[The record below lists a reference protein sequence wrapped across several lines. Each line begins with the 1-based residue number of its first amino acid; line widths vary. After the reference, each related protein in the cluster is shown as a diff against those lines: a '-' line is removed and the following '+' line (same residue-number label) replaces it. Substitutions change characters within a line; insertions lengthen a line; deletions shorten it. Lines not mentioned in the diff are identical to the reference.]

1 MALYTLRMVSKNNF
15 APVWV
20 ETDYPDQ
27 VIDVGEVTLGEDCRN
42 KMSDASKR
50 KAEKNTLVQVACA
63 LLNSGGGIIVAKSKN
78 KDYNYTTDGIGLDLE
93 LGFGDLVKPSLIQ
106 DHFSFLQQGI
116 GLLIFV
122 KTWCAGLANDESTN
136 ARICSA
142 ESHLYKRS
150 GTSAIQ
156 IAPTEAAELLQKK
169 KKETKKNRDRQ
180 EEPPAKRPLLSSSN
194 QNIEMPNPVKLFC
207 SKEYVRLGETLGF
220 GEDMHVE
227 FKSFEKE
234 TSVKKRLSDTLPK
247 YISAFANTDGGFL
260 LIGVNDKTK
269 KVVGCGKD
277 ENPSDIENEVDK
289 AFRKVIP
296 VHCAHCEKQENCKYS
311 LKIIN
316 VLGESDVHCGF
327 ILALEINKFCCVVF
341 SENPDSWKMDGK
353 NIKSLEAG
361 EWLEMMTGTD
371 PVIDQLC
378 QGFEKELSMSAAPPQ
393 CKPVYGLK
401 GSARL
406 DALQNTL
413 FPVQTD
419 GINGRP
425 ETLCTE
431 MFAKYPNLENIMK
444 PEGVRGVLIMSRSW
458 AVDLDQEKNDEV
470 VFDALL
476 ISENSPPTLYTV
488 VQESKPDLWKHARLT
503 AFQLKQKLVNL
514 GGYPGM
520 ICVIPKVLECHS
532 GALIPREIRHS
543 DFNLDVC
550 YPDSYGSPDIEALLR
565 SLVIV
570 LLSFRSCVSDQLGC
584 EFLNLLTAEQFD
596 ILHSKYYFKN
606 FRKVFVHGLPGTGK
620 TVIAA
625 QLMRKIKITLHCKT
639 EEILYICE
647 NQPLRRFMEK
657 QDISQCVTRLTF
669 MREDFSMVKHIVVDE
684 AQNFRKDEDDKDWY
698 KKAKKISKNGVFWI
712 FLDYFQTSH
721 TEYNSLP
728 QFEDQNPIVCLTV
741 GVRNGSSIHDFIIQ
755 KMRNIVSSWFSER
768 EVRMKD
774 HMEELCN
781 NANCAHTFSG
791 KFKTLKKTQSEIID
805 FVILTIQTLF
815 SQGHSCKDIAIL
827 CCTKEECVKYYS
839 PLLLQLRKKKKVNFA
854 QADDTDK
861 NSIVFDSIRRFSG
874 LERNIVF
881 VMNPVVHK
889 YQQEIGENLLLS
901 AASRARTQLYV
912 LYEKQ

>member
-1 MALYTLRMVSKNNF
+1 MVSKSNF

-27 VIDVGEVTLGEDCRN
+27 VIGVGEVTLGEHCRK

-63 LLNSGGGIIVAKSKN
+63 LLNSGGGIIVAMSKN
-78 KDYNYTTDGIGLDLE
+78 KDYNYTKDGIGQDLE
-93 LGFGDLVKPSLIQ
+93 QGFGDLVKPSLIQ
-106 DHFSFLQQGI
+106 DHFSYLQQGI
-116 GLLIFV
+116 CLLIFV
-122 KTWCAGLANDESTN
+122 KTWCAGLANNESTK

-156 IAPTEAAELLQKK
+156 IAPTEAAELQKK

-180 EEPPAKRPLLSSSN
+180 EEPPAKRPHLSSSN
-194 QNIEMPNPVKLFC
+194 QNTEIPNPVKLFC

-227 FKSFEKE
+227 LKSYEGKSFRN
-234 TSVKKRLSDTLPK
+234 RLSENLPK

-260 LIGVNDKTK
+260 LIGVNDQTK

-277 ENPSDIENEVDK
+277 ENPNDIQNEVDK
-289 AFRKVIP
+289 AFQKVIH
-296 VHCAHCEKQENCKYS
+296 VHSAHCEKQENCKYT
-311 LKIIN
+311 LKVIN
-316 VLGESDVHCGF
+316 VSGESDAHCGYV
-327 ILALEINKFCCVVF
+327 LALEIEKFCCVVF

-353 NIKSLEAG
+353 KIKSLEAR
-361 EWLEMMTGTD
+361 EWLQMMTGTD

-378 QGFEKELSMSAAPPQ
+378 QGFEKELSMPAAPPQ

-413 FPVQTD
+413 FPVQTA

-444 PEGVRGVLIMSRSW
+444 PEGDRGVLIMSRSW

-488 VQESKPDLWKHARLT
+488 VQEGKPDLWKHARLT
-503 AFQLKQKLVNL
+503 AFQLKQNLVNL
-514 GGYPGM
+514 GGYTGM
-520 ICVIPKVLECHS
+520 ICIIPKVLECHS
-532 GALIPREIRHS
+532 GALIPREIRYS

-570 LLSFRSCVSDQLGC
+570 LLSFRSCLSDQLGC

-596 ILHSKYYFKN
+596 ILHSKYYFED

-647 NQPLRRFMEK
+647 NKPLRHFMEK
-657 QDISQCVTRLTF
+657 QDISNCVTRLNF
-669 MREDFSMVKHIVVDE
+669 MRNDFPEVKHIVVDE
-684 AQNFRKDEDDKDWY
+684 AQNFRIEDGDWY
-698 KKAKKISKNGVFWI
+698 QKAESITKNCDGVLWIFQDEFQTNHTFKNG
-712 FLDYFQTSH
+712 
-721 TEYNSLP
+721 LP
-728 QFEDQNPIVCLTV
+728 PITCQDPKVYLTV
-741 GVRNGSSIHDFIIQ
+741 GVRNGNSIYKLIFNLMKIIKDGCFAKLKGVDMQ
-755 KMRNIVSSWFSER
+755 NHLNKMCDKAKSAHSFEGIIESQTNKSQTEIVDY
-768 EVRMKD
+768 VI
-774 HMEELCN
+774 
-781 NANCAHTFSG
+781 T
-791 KFKTLKKTQSEIID
+791 TILK
-805 FVILTIQTLF
+805 LLM
-815 SQGHSCKDIAIL
+815 QGICPKDIAIL
-827 CCTKEECVKYYS
+827 CRTEADQKNYHSCV
-839 PLLLQLRKKKKVNFA
+839 LRRLMKRREKLNFVSA
-854 QADDTDK
+854 TDVDK

-881 VMNPVVHK
+881 VIDPVSHVN
-889 YQQEIGENLLLS
+889 QREISKHLLLS
-901 AASRARTQLYV
+901 AASRARTRLYV
-912 LYEKQ
+912 FYEKK

>member
-1 MALYTLRMVSKNNF
+1 
-15 APVWV
+15 
-20 ETDYPDQ
+20 
-27 VIDVGEVTLGEDCRN
+27 
-42 KMSDASKR
+42 
-50 KAEKNTLVQVACA
+50 
-63 LLNSGGGIIVAKSKN
+63 
-78 KDYNYTTDGIGLDLE
+78 
-93 LGFGDLVKPSLIQ
+93 
-106 DHFSFLQQGI
+106 
-116 GLLIFV
+116 
-122 KTWCAGLANDESTN
+122 
-136 ARICSA
+136 
-142 ESHLYKRS
+142 
-150 GTSAIQ
+150 
-156 IAPTEAAELLQKK
+156 
-169 KKETKKNRDRQ
+169 
-180 EEPPAKRPLLSSSN
+180 
-194 QNIEMPNPVKLFC
+194 
-207 SKEYVRLGETLGF
+207 
-220 GEDMHVE
+220 
-227 FKSFEKE
+227 
-234 TSVKKRLSDTLPK
+234 
-247 YISAFANTDGGFL
+247 
-260 LIGVNDKTK
+260 
-269 KVVGCGKD
+269 
-277 ENPSDIENEVDK
+277 
-289 AFRKVIP
+289 
-296 VHCAHCEKQENCKYS
+296 
-311 LKIIN
+311 
-316 VLGESDVHCGF
+316 
-327 ILALEINKFCCVVF
+327 
-341 SENPDSWKMDGK
+341 MDGK
-353 NIKSLEAG
+353 KIKSLEAG

-371 PVIDQLC
+371 PAIDHLC
-378 QGFEKELSMSAAPPQ
+378 QSFEKELSMSAAPPQ

-401 GSARL
+401 GSASL

-444 PEGVRGVLIMSRSW
+444 PKGGRGVLIMSRSW

-488 VQESKPDLWKHARLT
+488 VQEGKPDLWKHARLT

-532 GALIPREIRHS
+532 GDLIPREIRHS

-570 LLSFRSCVSDQLGC
+570 LLSFRSSVSDQLGC

-755 KMRNIVSSWFSER
+755 TMRNIVSSWFSER

-805 FVILTIQTLF
+805 FVIQTIQ
-815 SQGHSCKDIAIL
+815 KR
-827 CCTKEECVKYYS
+827 EKYYS
-839 PLLLQLRKKKKVNFA
+839 PLLLQLRKKKKEVNFA
-854 QADDTDK
+854 EADDTDK